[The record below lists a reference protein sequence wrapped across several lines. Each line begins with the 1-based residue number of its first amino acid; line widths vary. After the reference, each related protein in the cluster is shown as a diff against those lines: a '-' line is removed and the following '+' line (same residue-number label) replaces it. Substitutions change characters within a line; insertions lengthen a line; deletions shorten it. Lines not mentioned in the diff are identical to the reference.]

1 MAEVRAERGTAEIDG
16 DFVVFLI
23 GMRINRFWKPH
34 KWLPVAAAMPRMLAE
49 LARTPDL
56 GLLHA
61 RIHFGF
67 RDIVVV
73 QYWRSFAHLHRYAT
87 DRDLAHLPAWK
98 AFNQAIAGNG
108 DVGICMRLTW
118 CTPAGT
124 RASTT
129 TCPRSGSAW
138 PGGWCRRRD
147 AGRRP
152 GGGWGWVA
160 MTISGRG
167 EEPDCFVA

>member
-1 MAEVRAERGTAEIDG
+1 MAEVRAGRCTAEIDG

-61 RIHFGF
+61 RTHFGF
-67 RDIVVV
+67 PNIMVV

-87 DRDLAHLPAWK
+87 DRALAHLPAWK
-98 AFNQAIAGNG
+98 AFNHAIASMATSASGT
-108 DVGICMRLTW
+108 RPTSSA
-118 CTPAGT
+118 PAST

-129 TCPRSGSAW
+129 TCPLSGSAW
-138 PGGWCRRRD
+138 PGGWYRRRD
-147 AGRRP
+147 TRRRRR
-152 GGGWGWVA
+152 GGWGWVA
-160 MTISGRG
+160 MGISGRD
-167 EEPDCFVA
+167 EPRR